1 MDIRPSR
8 SARRRGRC
16 VALAA
21 AFALFGR
28 GAVAQVAVDELEL
41 HVSLRPGATAITR
54 SFHAANAGDAPAN
67 ATIAVEDWDR
77 SESGENRYYPL
88 GTLPSTCGGHV
99 RIFPSVLSLEPRSVQ
114 SIQVTIDSADAI
126 PRGCYT
132 ILFVESARANA
143 PSSSGLA
150 YSVRYGVKVYVEPED
165 PPSGEVTAMAIG
177 QRADRSSATGGSTRA
192 LDVAFHNSGSRQTET
207 RGTVEVRRLDNSI
220 VSRIEVPAF
229 PTLPG
234 ATRRLEVP
242 IPTLPTGKY
251 VLLAMLDYGGQEIA
265 AGQAS
270 LEVP

>member
-1 MDIRPSR
+1 
-8 SARRRGRC
+8 
-16 VALAA
+16 
-21 AFALFGR
+21 
-28 GAVAQVAVDELEL
+28 
-41 HVSLRPGATAITR
+41 
-54 SFHAANAGDAPAN
+54 
-67 ATIAVEDWDR
+67 
-77 SESGENRYYPL
+77 
-88 GTLPSTCGGHV
+88 
-99 RIFPSVLSLEPRSVQ
+99 
-114 SIQVTIDSADAI
+114 
-126 PRGCYT
+126 
-132 ILFVESARANA
+132 
-143 PSSSGLA
+143 
-150 YSVRYGVKVYVEPED
+150 
-165 PPSGEVTAMAIG
+165 MAIG